1 MQIGFVGLGKM
12 GGNMVRRIRRD
23 SDHDVVGMNREDD
36 IARALAEETGMVHAS
51 SLEDLVS
58 KLEKPRTIW
67 LMIPSGAPT
76 QETIQELYG
85 MLDEGDLIIDG
96 GNSRWTDSAANGAAA
111 AERGFE
117 FMDVGTSGGVWGLQ
131 EGYCM
136 MAGGSDKAVERLTPI
151 LDVLAPPD
159 GWGHMGNWGAGHYVK
174 MVHNGVEYGIM
185 QAYAE
190 GFELMHASD
199 YELDMAQIS
208 NLWMQGSVVRS
219 WLLELAAKAFEQE
232 GNDLA
237 DIRGWVADSGEGRW
251 TVFDSIDK
259 SVPTPV
265 ITASLFARFA
275 SRQDESYA
283 AKVNA
288 ALRNQ
293 FGGHAV
299 EREKAG

>member
-12 GGNMVRRIRRD
+12 GGNMVHRILRD
-23 SDHDVVGMNREDD
+23 SDAVDVVAMDHHQEAIDAAEGHGATGVRE
-36 IARALAEETGMVHAS
+36 LEE
-51 SLEDLVS
+51 LVQ
-58 KLEKPRTIW
+58 KLEKPRNIW

-76 QETIQELYG
+76 QETIQKLHG
-85 MLDEGDLIIDG
+85 LLDEGDLIIDG

-111 AERGFE
+111 EQHGLM
-117 FMDVGTSGGVWGLQ
+117 FMDVGTSGGVWGL
-131 EGYCM
+131 EVGYCM
-136 MAGGSDKAVERLTPI
+136 MVGGHDEAVRRMTPV

-159 GWGHMGNWGAGHYVK
+159 GWGHMGPPGAGHYVK
-174 MVHNGVEYGIM
+174 MVHNGVEYGLM

-190 GFELMHASD
+190 GFEIMHASD
-199 YELDMAQIS
+199 FDLDMAKIS

-219 WLLELAAKAFEQE
+219 WLLELATRAFEQE

-237 DIRGWVADSGEGRW
+237 DIRGFVQDSGEGRW
-251 TVFDSIDK
+251 TVFESIDK
-259 SVPTPV
+259 SVPAPV
-265 ITASLFARFA
+265 ITLSLMQRFS

-299 EREKAG
+299 EHAKKA

>member
-23 SDHDVVGMNREDD
+23 SDHEVVGFNIDADVTEG
-36 IARALAEETGMVHAS
+36 LAGETGMVAAD
-51 SLEDLVS
+51 SLEDMIGRLD
-58 KLEKPRTIW
+58 KPRNVW

-76 QETIQELYG
+76 QDTIQQLYEL
-85 MLDEGDLIIDG
+85 LDEGDLIIDG

-111 AERGFE
+111 QQRGIE
-117 FMDVGTSGGVWGLQ
+117 FMDVGTSGGVWGL
-131 EGYCM
+131 EVGYCM
-136 MAGGSDKAVERLTPI
+136 MVGGSDEAVSRLSPI

-199 YELDMAQIS
+199 YGLDMAKIS

-219 WLLELAAKAFEQE
+219 WLLELAANAFEQE
-232 GNDLA
+232 GSDLTG
-237 DIRGWVADSGEGRW
+237 IRGWVADSGEGRW

-259 SVPTPV
+259 SVPAPV
-265 ITASLFARFA
+265 ITAALFARFA

-299 EREKAG
+299 EREKAT